1 MAARWPKK
9 NAEVPYGYKNPVQAD
24 AQSKLLEQDAVT
36 EASVQDSQPL
46 ETLVATGEGVIYAD
60 SAYRSTGA
68 EARLTEKAVP
78 SQIHERAYRNSP
90 LREEPKASNREK
102 SKVRVRI
109 EHLFGYLSQTMKGY
123 YLRHL
128 GRRRHAAAIG
138 LINLIYKLARYEQIV
153 RLKLLPL
160 RVA

>member
-1 MAARWPKK
+1 M
-9 NAEVPYGYKNPVQAD
+9 
-24 AQSKLLEQDAVT
+24 
-36 EASVQDSQPL
+36 QDSQPL

-60 SAYRSTGA
+60 SAYRSTAA
-68 EARLTEKAVP
+68 EARLTEKAVQ

-123 YLRHL
+123 YRRHL
-128 GRRRHAAAIG
+128 GRRRNAAAIG